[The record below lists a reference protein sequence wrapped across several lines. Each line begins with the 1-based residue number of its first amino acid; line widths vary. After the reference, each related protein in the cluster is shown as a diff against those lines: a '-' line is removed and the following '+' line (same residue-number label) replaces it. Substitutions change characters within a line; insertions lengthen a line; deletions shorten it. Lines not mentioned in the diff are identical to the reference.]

1 MQKPIITQ
9 RLFLLSAFFL
19 LLSSVTL
26 FSQIIGDTSDL
37 IWKTQLRG
45 IETIEFSPDSKYILV
60 YNGWEKSTKIY
71 ITENGELLKS
81 IPLQEHSTWS
91 KDGNFIA
98 TNSHDSIFIWHFP
111 SLDTFRIIKTNTHP
125 FGTTLHISFSW
136 DNRYISSA
144 EQSFGFNIWDIQN
157 GEKVKIVKQFPYSEG
172 VYAWK
177 SMFTKDNRQL
187 LYSDGYYSYL
197 YDLEMDK
204 IIKSFKGGLGIYSP
218 DETKIATQMSLWF
231 QSEDSAFVFIYDANS
246 FERLRTLKGDFP
258 GYMTFCFSADSKYL
272 ITEPDVNVWPLG
284 IPVWELFT
292 GNVAK
297 FYNLAEGNSY
307 YATPSVSLNNKYIS
321 LLFVTYETQP
331 PQGYLTLLKANWNG
345 TGIGESNGEEHK
357 ILYPNPA
364 TGMIIIQFELPVSSN
379 VRIILTDLRGIQI
392 EFQDLGFF
400 NEGMNVLQYDAGRL
414 PAGTYFLKI
423 ESGKYNETFRLVK
436 E

>member
-1 MQKPIITQ
+1 MKK
-9 RLFLLSAFFL
+9 SL
-19 LLSSVTL
+19 LLVYLLLLVSSNL
-26 FSQIIGDTSDL
+26 HSQIIGDTTDL

-45 IETIEFSPDSKYILV
+45 IETIEFSPDSKYILTG
-60 YNGWEKSTKIY
+60 NDWDNTTRIFR
-71 ITENGELLKS
+71 TENGELLKS
-81 IPLQEHSTWS
+81 IPLQDHPAWS

-136 DNRYISSA
+136 DNRSISSA
-144 EQSFGFNIWDIQN
+144 ETNRGFHIWDIHT
-157 GEKVKIVKQFPYSEG
+157 GGIVKIIKEFPDG
-172 VYAWK
+172 TNYARR
-177 SMFTKDNRQL
+177 SMFSKDNKKI
-187 LYSDGYYSYL
+187 LYENGYYSHL
-197 YDLEMDK
+197 YDLEGDK
-204 IIKSFKGGLGIYSP
+204 LITVFKGGAGIYSP

-258 GYMTFCFSADSKYL
+258 GYMTFCFSTDSKYL

-284 IPVWELFT
+284 IPVWELATSTVNKYYFT
-292 GNVAK
+292 SPGNPFFDIPAVSPDGKYIA
-297 FYNLAEGNSY
+297 FRYAPDDGQYGNLA
-307 YATPSVSLNNKYIS
+307 
-321 LLFVTYETQP
+321 LF
-331 PQGYLTLLKANWNG
+331 KANWNG
-345 TGIGESNGEEHK
+345 TGIGEPKGEEHK
-357 ILYPNPA
+357 IIYPNPA
-364 TGMIIIQFELPVSSN
+364 TGIVNIQFKIHESSN
-379 VRIILTDLRGIQI
+379 VNLIITDLRGIQI

-400 NEGMNVLQYDAGRL
+400 NEGMNMLQYDAGRL